1 MKNLKTSFGKS
12 KVSQSQKTKMV
23 QDIFTDV
30 TTKYDLMNNLM
41 SFGTH
46 RLWKKKLIQIINIQS
61 NEHIIDVGAG
71 TGDIAELIHKNY
83 SNASIV
89 SIDLNFNML
98 KHGKEKIENKSNK
111 ISWINCN
118 AENLP
123 FKNNT
128 FDKYIIS
135 FCLRNITLIDNALYE
150 AIRVLK
156 PGGSF
161 FCLEFSTPVSPL
173 ISGVYNFYKS
183 KIIPLIG
190 EQVAK
195 NKKAYKYLEESI
207 DQFPDQKILLS
218 KLNQIGFENTS
229 VINLFNGIV
238 SIHKGFKIL

>member
-1 MKNLKTSFGKS
+1 MKNLKTSFGKL

-23 QDIFTDV
+23 QDLFSNI

-41 SFGTH
+41 SLGSH
-46 RLWKKKLIQIINIQS
+46 HLWKKKLVQLMNIQS
-61 NEHIIDVGAG
+61 KDLIVEVGSG
-71 TGDIAELIHKNY
+71 TGDIANLIHKNY
-83 SNASIV
+83 SKTSIISV
-89 SIDLNFNML
+89 DLNFNML
-98 KHGKEKIENKSNK
+98 KHGKQKIKNKSNT
-111 ISWINCN
+111 ISWVNCN

-123 FKNNT
+123 FKKNT

-135 FCLRNITLIDNALYE
+135 FCLRNITLIDNALNE

-161 FCLEFSTPVSPL
+161 YCLEFSTPKSSFVNAIYS
-173 ISGVYNFYKS
+173 FYKS
-183 KIIPLIG
+183 EIIPLIG
-190 EQVAK
+190 ERIAK

-207 DQFPDQKILLS
+207 SQFPNQNVLLS
-218 KLNQIGFENTS
+218 KLNEIGFKNTS

>member
-1 MKNLKTSFGKS
+1 MKNLKTSFGKL

-23 QDIFTDV
+23 QDVFSDV
-30 TTKYDLMNNLM
+30 AKKYDLMNNLM

-46 RLWKKKLIQIINIQS
+46 HLWKKKLIQLMNIQS
-61 NEHIIDVGAG
+61 NDLIVDVGAG
-71 TGDIAELIHKNY
+71 TGDIANLIQKNY
-83 SNASIV
+83 STTSII

-98 KHGKEKIENKSNK
+98 KRGKEKVKNKSNQTF
-111 ISWINCN
+111 WVNCN
-118 AENLP
+118 AEHLP
-123 FKNNT
+123 FQNNT

-135 FCLRNITLIDNALYE
+135 FCLRNITQIDNVLYE

-161 FCLEFSTPVSPL
+161 YCLEFSTPISPF
-173 ISGVYNFYKS
+173 INGVYNFYKS

-190 EQVAK
+190 ERITK

-207 DQFPDQKILLS
+207 SQFPNQDILLS
-218 KLNQIGFENTS
+218 KLNKIGFENTS

>member
-1 MKNLKTSFGKS
+1 MENLKTSFGKS
-12 KVSQSQKTKMV
+12 KVRQSQKTKMV
-23 QDIFTDV
+23 QDVFTKV
-30 TTKYDLMNNLM
+30 TDKYDLMNNLM
-41 SFGTH
+41 SFGAH
-46 RLWKKKLIQIINIQS
+46 RIWKKKLIQLMNIQS
-61 NEHIIDVGAG
+61 NDYIIDVGSG
-71 TGDIAELIHKNY
+71 TGDITNLIHKNH
-83 SNASIV
+83 SAASII

-98 KHGKEKIENKSNK
+98 KHGKEKIKHKSNK
-111 ISWINCN
+111 ISWVNCN

-135 FCLRNITLIDNALYE
+135 FCLRNVTLIDNALYE
-150 AIRVLK
+150 AIRILK

-161 FCLEFSTPVSPL
+161 YCLEFSAPISPF
-173 ISGVYNFYKS
+173 INRIYNFYKS
-183 KIIPLIG
+183 KIIPVIG
-190 EQVAK
+190 EQVTK

-207 DQFPDQKILLS
+207 SQFPNQDILLS

>member
-1 MKNLKTSFGKS
+1 MENLKTSFGKS

-23 QDIFTDV
+23 QDVFSDITK
-30 TTKYDLMNNLM
+30 KYDLMNNLM

-46 RLWKKKLIQIINIQS
+46 RLWKKKLVQQLNIQPD
-61 NEHIIDVGAG
+61 ELIIDVGAG
-71 TGDIAELIHKNY
+71 TGDIANLIHNNY
-83 SNASIV
+83 STASII
-89 SIDLNFNML
+89 SIDLNLNML
-98 KHGKEKIENKSNK
+98 KYGKEKIKNKSNK

-118 AENLP
+118 AESLP

-135 FCLRNITLIDNALYE
+135 FCLRNVTLIDNALYE

-161 FCLEFSTPVSPL
+161 YCLEFSTPTSPT
-173 ISGVYNFYKS
+173 INGIYNFYKS

-207 DQFPDQKILLS
+207 SQFPNQEILLS
-218 KLNQIGFENTS
+218 KLNQTGFENTS